1 MQSPELRAQKGS
13 ERNGTVIRKGRRTSH
28 VGEGSGD
35 LQAPSEF
42 CSVSQGVPGAVLAG
56 SVSVQIKSRAP
67 HHSAVLV
74 PLSEDPTSQE
84 MCLFLT
90 VTPRHCPFLLSVM
103 RKRAPP
109 QNLHPECETY
119 SSEGKWFLR
128 PGTPSFLV
136 KNKNSRRP
144 SGQVWT

>member
-1 MQSPELRAQKGS
+1 MSDPCGMQSPELRAQKGR
-13 ERNGTVIRKGRRTSH
+13 ERNGTVIRKGRRTSQ
-28 VGEGSGD
+28 VGKGSGD

-67 HHSAVLV
+67 HHSAVVV

-90 VTPRHCPFLLSVM
+90 VNTQAL
-103 RKRAPP
+103 
-109 QNLHPECETY
+109 
-119 SSEGKWFLR
+119 
-128 PGTPSFLV
+128 SFLV
-136 KNKNSRRP
+136 VCYEKESTHLRP
-144 SGQVWT
+144 SIQSVKLIRVRVSGS